1 MSPAESFGLAMT
13 DLEPFFRPRLHYPER
28 ALRMRREGRVV
39 VEFRIGQD
47 GAPQDVRVVEAVP
60 PGLFEQSALRYAA
73 GLRYHTGDAKVHQPA
88 DALGRQRVEVRF
100 EMRGQA

>member
-1 MSPAESFGLAMT
+1 MS
-13 DLEPFFRPRLHYPER
+13 DLEPLFRPRLHYPER
-28 ALRMRREGRVV
+28 ALRLRREGRVI
-39 VEFRIGQD
+39 VEFRIGDD

-73 GLRYHTGDAKVHQPA
+73 GLRYHPEEGKPPHP
-88 DALGRQRVEVRF
+88 LESMGRSRQRLEVRF

>member
-1 MSPAESFGLAMT
+1 MS
-13 DLEPFFRPRLHYPER
+13 DLEPLFRPRLQYPER
-28 ALRMRREGRVV
+28 ALRLRREGRVI
-39 VEFRIGQD
+39 VEFRIGND

-73 GLRYHTGDAKVHQPA
+73 GLRYQAGEKPPHPSETMAKERE
-88 DALGRQRVEVRF
+88 RQRLEVRF

>member
-1 MSPAESFGLAMT
+1 MSDM
-13 DLEPFFRPRLHYPER
+13 EPLFRPRLHYPER
-28 ALRMRREGRVV
+28 ALRLRREGRVI
-39 VEFRIGQD
+39 VEFRIGHD

-73 GLRYHTGDAKVHQPA
+73 GLRYHPDEGPRPHPMETIRREP
-88 DALGRQRVEVRF
+88 GRQRLEVRF

>member
-1 MSPAESFGLAMT
+1 MS
-13 DLEPFFRPRLHYPER
+13 DLEPFFRPRLQYPER
-28 ALRMRREGRVV
+28 ALRLRREGRVI
-39 VEFRIGQD
+39 VEFCIGHD

-73 GLRYHTGDAKVHQPA
+73 GLRYHPGEGKRPHPA
-88 DALGRQRVEVRF
+88 ESMGQGRQRLEVRF

>member
-1 MSPAESFGLAMT
+1 MSDM
-13 DLEPFFRPRLHYPER
+13 EPFFRPRLHYPER
-28 ALRMRREGRVV
+28 ALRLRREGRVV

-47 GAPQDVRVVEAVP
+47 GAPEDVRVVEAVP

-73 GLRYHTGDAKVHQPA
+73 GLRYHPGEGRPPHPA
-88 DALGRQRVEVRF
+88 ETMRQSRQRLEVRF

>member
-1 MSPAESFGLAMT
+1 MSDM
-13 DLEPFFRPRLHYPER
+13 EPTFRPRLQYPER
-28 ALRMRREGRVV
+28 ALRLRREGRVV
-39 VEFRIGQD
+39 VEFRIGND

-73 GLRYHTGDAKVHQPA
+73 GLRYHPDEGRPPHPA
-88 DALGRQRVEVRF
+88 EAMRRERERQRLEVRF